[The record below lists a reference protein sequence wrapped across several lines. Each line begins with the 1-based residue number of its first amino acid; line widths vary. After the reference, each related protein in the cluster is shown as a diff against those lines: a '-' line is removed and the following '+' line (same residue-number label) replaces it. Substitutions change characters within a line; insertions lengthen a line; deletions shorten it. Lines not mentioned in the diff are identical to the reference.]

1 MGPLDPGT
9 LEFLKELS
17 SSLTTTLVLVVII
30 AALAYVCVHLYRA
43 RESDRQGLID
53 YNRAM
58 AEKFQIEI
66 REINERHNADVRQMA
81 NEAVKGLEANCV
93 AIRNLTE
100 EIRIDEKLDKLA
112 AIKAKL
118 GDFK

>member
-9 LEFLKELS
+9 LGFLKELS

-30 AALAYVCVHLYRA
+30 AALTYVCVHLYRA
-43 RESDRQGLID
+43 RESDRQELIS
-53 YNRAM
+53 YNRAT
-58 AEKFQIEI
+58 AEKFQMEI
-66 REINERHNADVRQMA
+66 REINERHNAEVKQMA

-100 EIRIDEKLDKLA
+100 EIRIDEKLA
-112 AIKAKL
+112 AIRAKL